1 MNLKTTIRQHTA
13 IAALAL
19 AAMAQPT
26 FAQESPLVIARDIDV
41 NSLDPARGWCD
52 ICQIYMTSV
61 YEQLV
66 TLDKDNKITPLLAES
81 WDINADQTVF
91 TFHLDPDATFSDGT
105 PVEAKDVKWTFDRL
119 KNLKSNASFLVD
131 TVQSVEEVDPSTV
144 TITLTGSNSEFM
156 GQIAAGMLSII
167 NSDVA
172 GENGAL
178 SDETA
183 AAQDDSEQ
191 WFLTHSA
198 GSGPFVLT
206 SYEPNAELRL
216 ARNDKY
222 WRDAPALPGVIF
234 TQAKDAV
241 AQAQMLQSGAVDLAL
256 QVDPD
261 TARTLED
268 SDVVVEQVPSYN
280 YIYIAL
286 SPGAKS
292 NQVDLTPTVREAISI
307 AIDREALIDITLG
320 GAGRPIATPIPL
332 GFPGGDGHQIPAY
345 DPDRAKQLLADAGH
359 PDGFTIESVYPDAN
373 VYGVDFS
380 IMMQKIQQDLRKVGI
395 TVELKPE
402 PFATW
407 REQVNTDHVPLTAVY
422 YAPDFFGSSQYV
434 DVFGVSEGSVWAN
447 RAGADT
453 APDIIDRQIDDLLT
467 RALAA
472 PAGQK
477 ADALWFEAGERM
489 ADNRIIIPM
498 VSPDLIFA
506 YRPNIEGVRYSACC
520 ALVLSEI
527 SN

>member
-1 MNLKTTIRQHTA
+1 MVGGQPSHTEIGTQLDVDLLVDGPAVGDPTGCGGA
-13 IAALAL
+13 I
-19 AAMAQPT
+19 
-26 FAQESPLVIARDIDV
+26 
-41 NSLDPARGWCD
+41 
-52 ICQIYMTSV
+52 
-61 YEQLV
+61 
-66 TLDKDNKITPLLAES
+66 
-81 WDINADQTVF
+81 DQVRVLPQG
-91 TFHLDPDATFSDGT
+91 HHRRPDA
-105 PVEAKDVKWTFDRL
+105 
-119 KNLKSNASFLVD
+119 
-131 TVQSVEEVDPSTV
+131 
-144 TITLTGSNSEFM
+144 
-156 GQIAAGMLSII
+156 
-167 NSDVA
+167 
-172 GENGAL
+172 
-178 SDETA
+178 
-183 AAQDDSEQ
+183 
-191 WFLTHSA
+191 
-198 GSGPFVLT
+198 
-206 SYEPNAELRL
+206 
-216 ARNDKY
+216 
-222 WRDAPALPGVIF
+222 
-234 TQAKDAV
+234 
-241 AQAQMLQSGAVDLAL
+241 
-256 QVDPD
+256 
-261 TARTLED
+261 
-268 SDVVVEQVPSYN
+268 
-280 YIYIAL
+280 
-286 SPGAKS
+286 
-292 NQVDLTPTVREAISI
+292 
-307 AIDREALIDITLG
+307 
-320 GAGRPIATPIPL
+320 GR
-332 GFPGGDGHQIPAY
+332 
-345 DPDRAKQLLADAGH
+345 